1 MSSQRIADRRNAA
14 ERRLSSER
22 RKPSEGR
29 CAIIEVCRAM
39 LHLAL
44 VARNANS
51 DMPDDRVVTR
61 SIRWRNEANSLYT
74 EQGIIELTEAFRT
87 LVAEERLAGAKV

>member
-1 MSSQRIADRRNAA
+1 MSSQRAADRRNAS
-14 ERRLSSER
+14 ERRLSSDR
-22 RKPSEGR
+22 RKPSDGR
-29 CAIIEVCRAM
+29 CAIIEVCRSM

-51 DMPDDRVVTR
+51 DDSGDRVVTR
-61 SIRWRNEANSLYT
+61 SIRWRKEANSLHT

-87 LVAEERLAGAKV
+87 LVAEEHRA